1 MSALRVH
8 VDRRKCE
15 GTGFCTAI
23 SDEVFAL
30 DADGLAVVRLPP
42 GDPRL
47 AALGDLVDE
56 AEQMCPTGAIAA
68 LRDA

>member
-1 MSALRVH
+1 MTVRVH

-15 GTGFCTAI
+15 GTGFCAAI

-30 DADGLAVVRLPP
+30 DADGLAVVRLPA

-47 AALGDLVDE
+47 EALGDLADE
-56 AEQMCPTGAIAA
+56 AEQMCPVGAIAVA
-68 LRDA
+68 REA